1 MCTAGGRVRFAH
13 IFCIESHP
21 SHREPL
27 RFPPKPKLRST
38 YQRVLPSAWTQKW
51 YMYIASS
58 RRGREQK
65 MEVQVQ
71 QNSGHR
77 GMLQDTNTHQ
87 KHPHCSMWKPRIP
100 LHQYLDTEYVSI
112 LNSPPALCS
121 VNGITKLCSS
131 YHTMVVQ
138 INTIKLKSML
148 FFMLIIPTQK

>member
-100 LHQYLDTEYVSI
+100 LHKKSRHRVRERPQHCDSHM
-112 LNSPPALCS
+112 LCS
-121 VNGITKLCSS
+121 LLVAFSLLVKYIVHCLP
-131 YHTMVVQ
+131 MAEV
-138 INTIKLKSML
+138 L
-148 FFMLIIPTQK
+148 FMFRS